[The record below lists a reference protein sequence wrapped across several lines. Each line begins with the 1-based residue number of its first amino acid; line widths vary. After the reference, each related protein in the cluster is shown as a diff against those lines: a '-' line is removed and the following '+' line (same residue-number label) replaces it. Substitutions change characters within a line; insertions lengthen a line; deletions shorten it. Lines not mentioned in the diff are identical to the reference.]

1 MTQHLDLSQ
10 QICFS
15 FYSVNR
21 LFNKFYQQALEEFDL
36 TYTQYLVLVALW
48 EETCQPMN
56 ELGKQLGLASNTL
69 TPLLKRLEEKE
80 LVLRLRPEQDRR
92 QLYIQLTATGRSLQT
107 QVEQRLMTCFSALN
121 GFTTADTSDIIAT
134 NQQLI
139 TTLTNYLE
147 TKEA

>member
-48 EETCQPMN
+48 EENCQPLS
-56 ELGKQLGLASNTL
+56 ELGKKLGLASNTL

-80 LVLRLRPEQDRR
+80 LVLRLRPEQDKR

-121 GFTTADTSDIIAT
+121 GFTTADASDIIAT

-147 TKEA
+147 TKED